1 MGKAA
6 IVNSDLHLTPRSTH
20 LHEHKYMSYARTH
33 SNKCL
38 HFANLIMN
46 TRSVD
51 KMTDWSCLPAL
62 PLYNFEECL
71 GFFEPQFCCLLEA
84 SRAVCTTTH
93 SQRPEPCAQQHT
105 LSVQSR
111 VHSTLSASRAV
122 CTAHSQRPEP
132 RAQHNSQRPE
142 QCAQH
147 NSQRPEQCAQHTLSV
162 QSSVPSR
169 HTTKSQAQLPT
180 F

>member
-93 SQRPEPCAQQHT
+93 SQRPEPCAQ
-105 LSVQSR
+105 
-111 VHSTLSASRAV
+111 
-122 CTAHSQRPEP
+122 
-132 RAQHNSQRPE
+132 
-142 QCAQH
+142 
-147 NSQRPEQCAQHTLSV
+147 HTLSV